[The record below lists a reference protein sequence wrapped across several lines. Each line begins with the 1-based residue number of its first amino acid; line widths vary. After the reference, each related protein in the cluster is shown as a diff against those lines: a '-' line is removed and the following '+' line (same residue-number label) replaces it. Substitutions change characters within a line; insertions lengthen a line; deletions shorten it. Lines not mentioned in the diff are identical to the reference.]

1 MLQLIKD
8 KSGDIQ
14 KLLKCFIG
22 TLKSTSN
29 QLLSV
34 GVLVVIFV

>member
-29 QLLSV
+29 LLLSA